1 MNKNTQRGLA
11 RFCLVAL
18 AFMYVFF
25 IAIGFFTVTDIAE
38 AIEPRSTYKF
48 IDIYEGAPPCDP
60 ISGEDIVE
68 EPEPPAPVRVY
79 YDVPLSQDL
88 QDHIIDICESRSI
101 EPALAL
107 ALIKTES
114 GYNPN
119 CLGDN
124 GNSKG
129 LMQIQQRWHSA
140 RMEKLGCSDL
150 MDPYQNVTVGLDLF
164 GDLLEYS
171 DSVEWALMAYN
182 GGSSYANKMR
192 DSGRLSSYAEKVISE
207 SDRLIASVA

>member
-1 MNKNTQRGLA
+1 MKKSTQRGLA
-11 RFCLVAL
+11 RFCLFAL
-18 AFMYVFF
+18 VLMYVFF
-25 IAIGFFTVTDIAE
+25 ILIGFFTVMDTAE
-38 AIEPRSTYKF
+38 ALEPRSTYEF
-48 IDIYEGAPPCDP
+48 VDIYEGMPPCDP
-60 ISGEDIVE
+60 ITGEDIVE
-68 EPEPPAPVRVY
+68 EPEQPMRVY
-79 YDVPLSQDL
+79 YDVPLDRDM

-119 CLGDN
+119 CIGDN

-140 RMEKLGCSDL
+140 RMEELGCSDL

-164 GDLLEYS
+164 CDLLEYS

-182 GGSSYANKMR
+182 GGSSYANKMYY
-192 DSGRLSSYAEKVISE
+192 SGRLSGYAEKVISE
-207 SDRLIASVA
+207 SDRLIASVM

>member
-1 MNKNTQRGLA
+1 MKRITQKRLA
-11 RFCLVAL
+11 RFSLIAL
-18 AFMYVFF
+18 ALMYIFF
-25 IAIGFFTVTDIAE
+25 IVIGFFTIAE
-38 AIEPRSTYKF
+38 ATETMEEKQVYEF
-48 IDIYEGAPPCDP
+48 FNIYENAAPCEP
-60 ISGEDIVE
+60 IYGEDEVE
-68 EPEPPAPVRVY
+68 EPPAPVRVY
-79 YDVPLSQDL
+79 YDVPLGQDL
-88 QDHIIDICESRSI
+88 QDHLIDICEARSI

-114 GYNPN
+114 GYNPS

-129 LMQIQQRWHSA
+129 LMQIQQRWHGA

-150 MDPYQNVTVGLDLF
+150 MDPYQNITVGLDLF
-164 GDLLEYS
+164 GDLLDYS

-192 DSGRLSSYAEKVISE
+192 DSGRLSAYAEKVINE
-207 SDRLIASVA
+207 SDRLIASVQ